1 MIFFKKIVDL
11 FTFCIVKIILFDM
24 FKVSEILLLIKIL
37 LNNIFKLKSIKSQ
50 NYTLVTASDE
60 SHFVYLE
67 QLLENFKKIPH
78 FDNFIIYDLG
88 LNESQSNYLKSVKFI
103 DYRKFSFDSYP
114 PHFKKRLPNHGNKIG
129 GFAWKPAILKIIKDE
144 FSDNIVWFDSANLFN
159 KRFIFFKVLLFSRG
173 FISFYSSGTIKDY
186 THEKVINNLQ
196 LINEKDILLSKN
208 LMGGLIG
215 FNAKN
220 EQAIKIIDEWYELC
234 LDESN
239 IFPEGSSLK
248 DHRHDQSIL
257 SLCYWKYSRKKL
269 PSMLSLYG
277 VSVQNWPNKILFLFD
292 DRNGVRK
299 KLLENFSMYS
309 TTTDYRCELIFL
321 FNIKNLDKIP
331 LKLLISKKVQVFIY
345 NRDDLTYLKKFKI
358 KSKFINL
365 IYEEQL
371 NEKNENYMKINFEN
385 INNYIKNE
393 LENKLNR

>member
-1 MIFFKKIVDL
+1 
-11 FTFCIVKIILFDM
+11 
-24 FKVSEILLLIKIL
+24 
-37 LNNIFKLKSIKSQ
+37 
-50 NYTLVTASDE
+50 
-60 SHFVYLE
+60 
-67 QLLENFKKIPH
+67 
-78 FDNFIIYDLG
+78 
-88 LNESQSNYLKSVKFI
+88 
-103 DYRKFSFDSYP
+103 
-114 PHFKKRLPNHGNKIG
+114 
-129 GFAWKPAILKIIKDE
+129 
-144 FSDNIVWFDSANLFN
+144 
-159 KRFIFFKVLLFSRG
+159 
-173 FISFYSSGTIKDY
+173 
-186 THEKVINNLQ
+186 
-196 LINEKDILLSKN
+196 
-208 LMGGLIG
+208 
-215 FNAKN
+215 
-220 EQAIKIIDEWYELC
+220 
-234 LDESN
+234 
-239 IFPEGSSLK
+239 
-248 DHRHDQSIL
+248 
-257 SLCYWKYSRKKL
+257 
-269 PSMLSLYG
+269 MLSLYG

>member
-1 MIFFKKIVDL
+1 
-11 FTFCIVKIILFDM
+11 
-24 FKVSEILLLIKIL
+24 
-37 LNNIFKLKSIKSQ
+37 
-50 NYTLVTASDE
+50 
-60 SHFVYLE
+60 
-67 QLLENFKKIPH
+67 
-78 FDNFIIYDLG
+78 
-88 LNESQSNYLKSVKFI
+88 
-103 DYRKFSFDSYP
+103 
-114 PHFKKRLPNHGNKIG
+114 
-129 GFAWKPAILKIIKDE
+129 
-144 FSDNIVWFDSANLFN
+144 
-159 KRFIFFKVLLFSRG
+159 
-173 FISFYSSGTIKDY
+173 
-186 THEKVINNLQ
+186 
-196 LINEKDILLSKN
+196 
-208 LMGGLIG
+208 MGGLIG

-257 SLCYWKYSRKKL
+257 SLCYWRYSRKKL

>member
-1 MIFFKKIVDL
+1 MY
-11 FTFCIVKIILFDM
+11 
-24 FKVSEILLLIKIL
+24 KVSEILLLIKIL

-50 NYTLVTASDE
+50 NYSLVTASDE

-67 QLLENFKKIPH
+67 QLLENFKNIPH
-78 FDNFIIYDLG
+78 FDNFIVFDLG
-88 LNESQSNYLKSVKFI
+88 LNESQSKYLKSVKFV

-159 KRFIFFKVLLFSRG
+159 QRFIFFKVFLLSRG

-215 FNAKN
+215 FNTKN
-220 EQAIKIIDEWYELC
+220 EKAIKIIDEWYKLC

-239 IFPEGSSLK
+239 IFPEGSSLN

-269 PSMLSLYG
+269 PSMMSLYG
-277 VSVQNWPNKILFLFD
+277 VSVQNWPNRILFLFD
-292 DRNGVRK
+292 DRDGVRK
-299 KLLENFSMYS
+299 KLLEDFSMYS

-345 NRDDLTYLKKFKI
+345 NRDDLTYLKKFRI
-358 KSKFINL
+358 KSKFTNL

-385 INNYIKNE
+385 IHNYIKNE